1 MAHAAQVR
9 IPATY
14 MRGGTSKGV
23 FFNLA
28 DLPEAAQLP
37 GAARDALLLRV
48 IGSPDPY
55 EKQIDGMGGAT
66 SSTSKTV
73 ILSRSIKAEH
83 DVDYLFGQV
92 SIDKPFIDWSGNCGN
107 LSAAV
112 GSFAISAGLVDA
124 ARIPRNG
131 VAVVRIWQV
140 NIGKTII
147 AHVPITEGRVQE
159 TGDFELDGVTFPA
172 AEVQLEFMDPA
183 AEEQGAGGSMFPTGN
198 LVDDLEVPG
207 VGTFRATLINAGI
220 PTIFVNAADI
230 GYAGTE
236 LQGDIN
242 ADPKA
247 LARFETIRA
256 YGALRMGLI
265 SHIDEA
271 AKRQHTPKVAFVAP
285 PVGYTASSGKPV
297 AAGDVDLL
305 VRALSM
311 GKLHH
316 AMMGTAAVA
325 IGTAAA
331 IPGTLVNLA
340 AGGGERSSVR
350 FGHPSG
356 TLRVGAEA
364 TRIDGE
370 WTVVK
375 AIMSRSARVLM
386 EGSGAGAGRR
396 FLSRVMSGEP
406 HSRAL
411 PPHLSD
417 PYLNRRSTPFST
429 RIFAEISSTEKC
441 VELMCGIFSRRNRFS
456 TSRTSNSHWA

>member
-1 MAHAAQVR
+1 MAYPAQIR

-23 FFNLA
+23 FFSLL
-28 DLPEAAQLP
+28 DLPAVAQVP

-55 EKQIDGMGGAT
+55 EKQIDGMGAAT

-73 ILSRSIKAEH
+73 IVSKSLRADH

-92 SIDKPFIDWSGNCGN
+92 AIDKPFVDWSGNCGN

-112 GSFAISAGLVDA
+112 GSFAISSGLLDAG
-124 ARIPRNG
+124 RIPQNG
-131 VAVVRIWQV
+131 TAVVRIWQA

-147 AHVPITEGRVQE
+147 AHVPITDGAVQE

-172 AEVQLEFMDPA
+172 AEVQLEFISPA
-183 AEEQGAGGSMFPTGN
+183 ADEEGAGGSMFPTGN

-207 VGTFRATLINAGI
+207 VGTLNVTMINAGI
-220 PTIFVNAADI
+220 PTIFVNARDI
-230 GYAGTE
+230 GYSGAE
-236 LQGDIN
+236 LQNDIN
-242 ADPKA
+242 SDPKA
-247 LARFETIRA
+247 LAMFETIRA
-256 YGALRMGLI
+256 HGALRMGLI
-265 SHIDEA
+265 DKLEDA
-271 AKRQHTPKVAFVAP
+271 ARRQHTPKVAFVAP
-285 PVGYTASSGKPV
+285 PAAYVSSSGKPV
-297 AAGDVDLL
+297 SAQSVDLL

-340 AGGGERSSVR
+340 AGGELRSAVR

-364 TRIDGE
+364 RQVDGQ
-370 WTVVK
+370 WTVTK

-386 EGSGAGAGRR
+386 EGWV
-396 FLSRVMSGEP
+396 RVPGDS
-406 HSRAL
+406 
-411 PPHLSD
+411 
-417 PYLNRRSTPFST
+417 F
-429 RIFAEISSTEKC
+429 
-441 VELMCGIFSRRNRFS
+441 
-456 TSRTSNSHWA
+456 

>member
-340 AGGGERSSVR
+340 AGGGERI
-350 FGHPSG
+350 GHPSG

-386 EGSGAGAGRR
+386 EGWV
-396 FLSRVMSGEP
+396 RVPGD
-406 HSRAL
+406 A
-411 PPHLSD
+411 
-417 PYLNRRSTPFST
+417 F
-429 RIFAEISSTEKC
+429 
-441 VELMCGIFSRRNRFS
+441 
-456 TSRTSNSHWA
+456 